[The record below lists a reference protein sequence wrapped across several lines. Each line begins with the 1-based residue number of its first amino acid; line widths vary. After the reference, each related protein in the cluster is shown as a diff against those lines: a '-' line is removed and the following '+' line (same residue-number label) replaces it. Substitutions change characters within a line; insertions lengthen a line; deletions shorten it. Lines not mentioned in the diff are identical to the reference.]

1 MVGGWRRRKGSWMM
15 RKTTLILLGAAA
27 GAAMTLLATQPQM
40 IFIGASA
47 KAAAA
52 DTYRQLNLFG
62 DVFERVRADYVEK
75 PDDSKLIETAINGM
89 LAGLDPHSSYM
100 DPKSFRDMQVQTRGE
115 FGGLGI
121 EVTMEDGLIKVVAP
135 IDETPAAKAGIMAN
149 DIITQLDGEQVQGL
163 TLNQAVEKMRGPVN
177 TKIKLTIMRKGQ
189 DKPIEVSITRDI
201 IRVRSVRSKVEG
213 DDVGYIRLTQF
224 NEQTT
229 DGLKKAI
236 ADITAKVSGDKL
248 KGYILDLRNNP
259 GGLLD
264 QAISVSD
271 AFLQKGEIVSTR
283 GRNPEETQRFNARPG
298 DLTGNKPV
306 IVLINGGS
314 ASASEIVAG
323 ALQDHRRV
331 TVLGTRSF
339 GKGSVQTIIPLGSGN
354 GALRLTTARYFTP
367 SGRSIQAKGIV
378 PDIEVMQDLPDDIK
392 AKTDTSTK
400 GEASL
405 RGHLKGDAGKE
416 QTGSQSY
423 VPPDPKNDKAL
434 IMAEDLLRG
443 TVANSAF
450 PPNAKAPVPN

>member
-1 MVGGWRRRKGSWMM
+1 MM
-15 RKTTLILLGAAA
+15 RKTSLVLLGAAV
-27 GAAMTLLATQPQM
+27 GAAMALVATQPYM
-40 IFIGASA
+40 IFSGASA
-47 KAAAA
+47 KAAAAA

-75 PDDSKLIETAINGM
+75 PNDSKLIETAINGM

-100 DPKSFRDMQVQTRGE
+100 DAKSFRDMQVQTRGE

-121 EVTMEDGLIKVVAP
+121 EVTMQDGLIKVVAP
-135 IDETPAAKAGIMAN
+135 IDETPAAKAGVLSN
-149 DIITQLDGEQVQGL
+149 DLITKLDDEQVQGL

-177 TKIKLTIMRKGQ
+177 TKIRLTIMRKGQ
-189 DKPIEVSITRDI
+189 TKPIEISITRAV
-201 IRVRSVRSKVEG
+201 IRVRSVRSHVEG

-229 DGLKKAI
+229 EGLKKAI
-236 ADITAKVSGDKL
+236 ADIKAKVSDNKL

-283 GRNPEETQRFNARPG
+283 GRNAEETQRFNARAG
-298 DLTGNKPV
+298 DLTGGKPV
-306 IVLINGGS
+306 IVLVNGGS

-323 ALQDHRRV
+323 ALQDHKRS
-331 TVLGTRSF
+331 TVLGTLSF

-354 GALRLTTARYFTP
+354 GALRLTTARYYTP
-367 SGRSIQAKGIV
+367 SGRSIQAKGITPDIKVLQDV
-378 PDIEVMQDLPDDIK
+378 PDELK
-392 AKTDTSTK
+392 SKTDTK

-405 RGHLKGDAGKE
+405 RGHLKATGKE
-416 QTGSQSY
+416 ETGSQSY
-423 VPPDPKNDKAL
+423 VPPDPKDDKAL
-434 IMAEDLLRG
+434 HMADDLLRG
-443 TVANSAF
+443 TQVNSAF
-450 PPNAKAPVPN
+450 PPNPKAPIPN

>member
-1 MVGGWRRRKGSWMM
+1 MM
-15 RKTTLILLGAAA
+15 RKTSLMFLGAVA
-27 GAAMTLLATQPQM
+27 GAGLALLATQPHS
-40 IFIGASA
+40 IFIGSSA
-47 KAAAA
+47 KAASS

-75 PDDSKLIETAINGM
+75 PDDAKLVESAINGM

-121 EVTMEDGLIKVVAP
+121 EVTMEDGLVKVVAP
-135 IDETPAAKAGIMAN
+135 IDDTPAAKAGVMAN
-149 DIITQLDGEQVQGL
+149 DIITKLDDEQVQGL

-189 DKPIEVSITRDI
+189 DKPIEVSIVRDV
-201 IRVRSVRSKVEG
+201 IRVKSVRSHTEG
-213 DDVGYIRLTQF
+213 EDVGYIRITQF

-236 ADITAKVSGDKL
+236 SDLTNQIGAEKI
-248 KGYILDLRNNP
+248 KGFVVDLRNNP

-271 AFLQKGEIVSTR
+271 AFLEKGEIVSTR
-283 GRNPEETQRFNARPG
+283 GRNAEETQRFNARPG
-298 DLTGNKPV
+298 DLTKGKPL

-323 ALQDHRRV
+323 ALQDHKRATLV
-331 TVLGTRSF
+331 GTRSF
-339 GKGSVQTIIPLGSGN
+339 GKGSVQTIIPLGAGN

-367 SGRSIQAKGIV
+367 SGRSIQAKGIT
-378 PDIEVMQDLPDDIK
+378 PDIEVLQDVPDDLK
-392 AKTDTSTK
+392 ARTDTK

-405 RGHLKGDAGKE
+405 RGHLKAEGTE
-416 QTGSQSY
+416 ESGSQSY
-423 VPPDPKNDKAL
+423 VPQDEKDDKAL
-434 IMAEDLLRG
+434 KEALDLLRG
-443 TVANSAF
+443 AISDAAF
-450 PPNAKAPVPN
+450 PPNPKAAVPN

>member
-1 MVGGWRRRKGSWMM
+1 MIM

-27 GAAMTLLATQPQM
+27 GAAVTLMSTQPKLVLM
-40 IFIGASA
+40 GSSA
-47 KAAAA
+47 KAAVA

-89 LAGLDPHSSYM
+89 LQGLDPHSSYM

-135 IDETPAAKAGIMAN
+135 IDDTPAAKAGVLAN
-149 DIITQLDGEQVQGL
+149 DIITKLDEDQVQGL

-189 DKPIEVSITRDI
+189 DKPVEVSITRDI
-201 IRVRSVRSKVEG
+201 IRVRSARWNTEG

-229 DGLKKAI
+229 EGLKKGI
-236 ADITAKVSGDKL
+236 AEIQSKIPENKL
-248 KGYILDLRNNP
+248 KGYVVDIRNNP

-264 QAISVSD
+264 QAVSVSD

-283 GRNPEETQRFNARPG
+283 GRNAEETQRFSARAG
-298 DLTGNKPV
+298 DLTKGKPI

-323 ALQDHRRV
+323 ALQDHKRA
-331 TVLGTRSF
+331 TILGTRSF

-354 GALRLTTARYFTP
+354 GALRLTTARYYTP
-367 SGRSIQAKGIV
+367 SGKSIQAKGIV
-378 PDIEVMQDLPDDIK
+378 PDIEVMQDVPEDLK
-392 AKTDTSTK
+392 ARTDTK

-405 RGHLKGDAGKE
+405 RGHLKAAEGQEA
-416 QTGSQSY
+416 TGSQSY
-423 VPPDPKNDKAL
+423 IPPDAKNDKAL
-434 IMAEDLLRG
+434 NMAYDLLRG
-443 TVANSAF
+443 TQVNAAF
-450 PPNAKAPVPN
+450 PPNNKSASVPN